1 MIDIIQK
8 QLLEVLY
15 EQETVNIYAWHQIT
29 CLSPISIASAVLSLR
44 KSGIMQLSDNHEN
57 AYLTEYGR
65 KWIEQNSKELFA
77 NKREEPWKNV
87 PAEMVSA
94 DDTFF
99 QSFYEVPD
107 LQRLLD
113 NINE

>member
-44 KSGIMQLSDNHEN
+44 KSGLLQLSDDHEN
-57 AYLTEYGR
+57 ACLTEYGR
-65 KWIEQNSKELFA
+65 KWIERNSKELFA
-77 NKREEPWKNV
+77 SKSEEPWKNI
-87 PAEMVSA
+87 PEEMTATGDIFFHNIFEVS
-94 DDTFF
+94 DI
-99 QSFYEVPD
+99 QK
-107 LQRLLD
+107 LLD
-113 NINE
+113 NKNE